1 MVQKNVFSWLS
12 IGMALA
18 SAVAI
23 YFLPAFSLLFLILL
37 IANML
42 LAVYSGLRLQ
52 RDSVMARPHSEEQG
66 RKQSGVLLVCR
77 LLVGALFIFSS
88 FTKGVDPLGTKYKML
103 DYLSVYGMTWLNDF
117 AMVLAMFMILAEFIV
132 GICLI
137 TNIFPRLAVL
147 GATLLMLFFTTT
159 TLFDAIYD
167 LVPDCGCF
175 GTAIKMSNWQTFY
188 KNLVIDAV
196 LIPLILNNKQLKN
209 SLRWPV
215 QFAIGCAYALA
226 FLAFEI
232 YNYRHLPV
240 VDFMN
245 WKVGKQMNAEPAE
258 ESRIYLTYRNKVTSE
273 TQEYLSPDYPWND
286 SVWMSQW
293 EFVDQR
299 VEGGNNYLGF
309 SALDED
315 GNDVTENILTTEN
328 LLMFTS
334 HDLSKVT
341 EKEWSKI
348 KEITEAAENNGFTV
362 VWAVANPPEYVEQLR
377 EKYGFLYEVYY
388 GDELEIKTIVRFN
401 PGLIWL
407 DNGLVKDKWSAIDFP
422 VGQKLQ
428 AIVGSKQE

>member
-1 MVQKNVFSWLS
+1 MKKNTIIPWVS
-12 IGMALA
+12 IGVALA
-18 SAVAI
+18 SAVGI
-23 YFLPAFSLLFLILL
+23 YFLPDYHLWFLAILL
-37 IANML
+37 LNL
-42 LAVYSGLRLQ
+42 LGSLVFSKKYSPSALT
-52 RDSVMARPHSEEQG
+52 
-66 RKQSGVLLVCR
+66 VCR

-103 DYLSVYGMTWLNDF
+103 DYLAVYGMTWLNDF
-117 AMVLAMFMILAEFIV
+117 ALVLAMLMILAEFIV

-137 TNIFPRLAVL
+137 TKIFPRLAVL

-159 TLFDAIYD
+159 TLFDALYD

-196 LIPLILNNKQLKN
+196 LIPLILNNKRLESKLKP
-209 SLRWPV
+209 SI
-215 QFAIGCAYALA
+215 QFIIGCVYAVA
-226 FLAFEI
+226 FLGFEI

-245 WKVGKQMNAEPAE
+245 WKVGKQLTTETAE
-258 ESRIYLTYRNKVTSE
+258 ESKIYLTYRNKATGE
-273 TQEYLSPDYPWND
+273 MKEYLSPNYPWND

-299 VEGGNNYLGF
+299 VEGGGNFLGF

-334 HDLSKVT
+334 HDLAKVT
-341 EKEWSKI
+341 EKEWEKI
-348 KEITEAAENNGFTV
+348 REITETAEKHDFTV
-362 VWAVANPPEYVEQLR
+362 VWTVADEPEYVEQLR
-377 EKYGFLYEVYY
+377 SKYDFLYEVYY
-388 GDELEIKTIVRFN
+388 ADELEIKPIVRSN

-407 DNGLVKDKWSAIDFP
+407 DNGLVKDKWSAVDFSMAL
-422 VGQKLQ
+422 K
-428 AIVGSKQE
+428 IF

>member
-1 MVQKNVFSWLS
+1 MKNKTIIPWVS
-12 IGMALA
+12 IGLALA
-18 SAVAI
+18 STVGI
-23 YFLPAFSLLFLILL
+23 YFLPEYHLWFLAILL
-37 IANML
+37 LNL
-42 LAVYSGLRLQ
+42 LASLVFSKKYDNAALT
-52 RDSVMARPHSEEQG
+52 
-66 RKQSGVLLVCR
+66 VCR

-117 AMVLAMFMILAEFIV
+117 ALVLAMLMILAEFIV

-137 TNIFPRLAVL
+137 TKVFPRLAVL
-147 GATLLMLFFTTT
+147 GATLLMLFFTIT
-159 TLFDAIYD
+159 TLFDALYD

-196 LIPLILNNKQLKN
+196 LIPLIFNNKRLT
-209 SLRWPV
+209 SRFSV
-215 QFAIGCAYALA
+215 STQFIIGCFYALV
-226 FLAFEI
+226 FLGFEN

-245 WKVGKQMNAEPAE
+245 WKVGKQLTTESEE
-258 ESRIYLTYRNKVTSE
+258 ESKIYLTYRNKATGE
-273 TQEYLSPDYPWND
+273 TKEYLSPNYPWND

-299 VEGGNNYLGF
+299 VEGGASFLGF
-309 SALDED
+309 SALDGE

-341 EKEWSKI
+341 EKEWEKVR
-348 KEITEAAENNGFTV
+348 KITEAAEKQDFTV
-362 VWAVANPPEYVEQLR
+362 IWTVADEPEYVEKLR
-377 EKYGFLYEVYY
+377 EKYDFLYEVYY
-388 GDELEIKTIVRFN
+388 ADELEIKPIVRSN

-407 DNGLVKDKWSAIDFP
+407 DNGLVKDKWSAVDFKKALK
-422 VGQKLQ
+422 VL
-428 AIVGSKQE
+428 

>member
-1 MVQKNVFSWLS
+1 MKNKTIIPWVS
-12 IGMALA
+12 IGLALA
-18 SAVAI
+18 STVGI
-23 YFLPAFSLLFLILL
+23 YFLPEYHLWFLAILL
-37 IANML
+37 LNL
-42 LAVYSGLRLQ
+42 LASLVFSKKYDNAALT
-52 RDSVMARPHSEEQG
+52 
-66 RKQSGVLLVCR
+66 VCR

-117 AMVLAMFMILAEFIV
+117 ALVLAMLMILAEFIV

-137 TNIFPRLAVL
+137 TKVFPRLAVL
-147 GATLLMLFFTTT
+147 GATLLMLFFTIT
-159 TLFDAIYD
+159 TLFDALYD

-196 LIPLILNNKQLKN
+196 LIPLIFNNKRLT
-209 SLRWPV
+209 SRFSV
-215 QFAIGCAYALA
+215 STQFIIGCFYALV
-226 FLAFEI
+226 FLGFEI

-245 WKVGKQMNAEPAE
+245 WKVGKQLTSESEE
-258 ESRIYLTYRNKVTSE
+258 ESKIYLTYRNKATGE
-273 TQEYLSPDYPWND
+273 TKEYLSPNYPWND

-299 VEGGNNYLGF
+299 VEGGASFLGF
-309 SALDED
+309 SALDGE

-341 EKEWSKI
+341 EKEWEKVR
-348 KEITEAAENNGFTV
+348 KITEAAEKQDFTV
-362 VWAVANPPEYVEQLR
+362 IWTVADEPEYVEKLR
-377 EKYGFLYEVYY
+377 EKYDFLYEVYY
-388 GDELEIKTIVRFN
+388 ADELEIKPIVRSN

-407 DNGLVKDKWSAIDFP
+407 DNGLVKDKWSAVDFKKALK
-422 VGQKLQ
+422 VL
-428 AIVGSKQE
+428 